1 MKNILSIF
9 LILLSLSACDNAE
22 TKPSNPNENEV
33 LTTVQLVF
41 SEKGTLVADTF
52 TFRSADGAVFGR
64 NAIQD
69 TIKLKP
75 DAVYGMFL
83 KVLDESKAKPV
94 EITPAIVTEGIQH
107 QFFYTSA
114 PDSLI
119 VTNYATL
126 NKDKNNLPLGTIV
139 GSITTQKTRG
149 SGTYTVELIH
159 QPNKDGEG
167 VISGDKTNAAGTTD
181 ISVSFPVVVR

>member
-139 GSITTQKTRG
+139 GSIITQKTRG

-181 ISVSFPVVVR
+181 ISVSFPVLLR